1 MSEEIKK
8 ENPVGDA
15 PEEAPAADTALNE
28 ELENL
33 RDTFQ
38 EKLDE
43 TVEEAAAG
51 PVIQELETHSAEA
64 EEEAEEEELPEISA
78 SELKDAYETMK
89 DFANLYDY
97 DNMVFILDSLKGYR
111 LSAADREKL
120 RNIRTW
126 TESFQWEEIARAL
139 G

>member
-15 PEEAPAADTALNE
+15 PEEAPAADAALNE

-43 TVEEAAAG
+43 TVEEAANG
-51 PVIQELETHSAEA
+51 PVIQELESHTGDP
-64 EEEAEEEELPEISA
+64 EE
-78 SELKDAYETMK
+78 
-89 DFANLYDY
+89 
-97 DNMVFILDSLKGYR
+97 
-111 LSAADREKL
+111 
-120 RNIRTW
+120 
-126 TESFQWEEIARAL
+126 
-139 G
+139 